1 MGSVYVRRRV
11 GRRRSFFQ
19 KHRVLTLFL
28 LGTGSCLLAFIVTQQ
43 IRGPTEHLLVNGP
56 APVPRPLPDWQLQPA
71 KNERFIYPYSVIPGG
86 VLSREELAAS
96 MSNDRVVAEH
106 YAPFEVSQA
115 RIVKAEETQF
125 AHVAY
130 RVRNQ
135 VFWTS
140 KKLKIP
146 KGEALITDGSNVART
161 RCGNRVSA
169 VPLEPVSEDEPAIE
183 TFDIPVLARVDEP
196 PLEGLP
202 ETGLDLRDFPVLEPY
217 IPVQRPKILPYYYR
231 PLFVVRTP
239 DVVVPEPATLSL
251 LAVGL
256 IAFVTARFVRR
267 K

>member
-1 MGSVYVRRRV
+1 MYVRRRI
-11 GRRRSFFQ
+11 GKRRSFFQ
-19 KHRVLTLFL
+19 KHRLLMLCL
-28 LGTGSCLLAFIVTQQ
+28 LGTGACLLAFIVTQQ
-43 IRGPTEHLLVNGP
+43 IRGPGEHLLANRP
-56 APVPRPLPDWQLQPA
+56 APVPLPWPDRQLQPA

-86 VLSREELAAS
+86 VLSREELGAS
-96 MSNDRVVAEH
+96 IGNDSVVAEH
-106 YAPFEVSQA
+106 YAQFAVSQA

-125 AHVAY
+125 VHVAY
-130 RVRNQ
+130 RVRNK

-169 VPLEPVSEDEPAIE
+169 VPLEPVLEDEPAIE
-183 TFDIPVLARVDEP
+183 TFDMPVLARVDEP
-196 PLEGLP
+196 PLENLP

-217 IPVQRPKILPYYYR
+217 VPVQRPKILPYYYR

-256 IAFVTARFVRR
+256 VAFVTIRFAR
-267 K
+267 KK